1 MKSPARLIAH
11 VLIPAALLVC
21 APFADACAR
30 PDRQSVVAA
39 TAQAPVI
46 ESITSSQLQA
56 LLLARGAQEV
66 RNIGDEEDPVVAF
79 EWDDTIVLAP
89 VATNGKTFQLKA
101 AWSDI
106 DLTLEQVNEWNAA
119 FRFVR
124 LSLDEDNDPVLTM
137 DVDLTGGVTLA
148 RVNDALTTYLD
159 MLLPAF
165 QSFATD
171 RAQASHE
178 HQSGEIP
185 STCHAQAI

>member
-11 VLIPAALLVC
+11 VFIPAALLVC
-21 APFADACAR
+21 ASLADASAG
-30 PDRQSVVAA
+30 PDKQFAA
-39 TAQAPVI
+39 VQAPVI
-46 ESITSSQLQA
+46 ESITSSQLQT

-79 EWDDTIVLAP
+79 KWNDTVVLAP
-89 VATNGKTFQLKA
+89 IQTNGKTFQLKA
-101 AWSDI
+101 AWGDI
-106 DLTLEQVNEWNAA
+106 DLTLEQVNEWNTA

-124 LSLDEDNDPVLTM
+124 LNLDEDNDPVLSM

-165 QSFATD
+165 EAFAMD
-171 RAQASHE
+171 RAQARQE
-178 HQSGEIP
+178 YQSGRVP
-185 STCHAQAI
+185 PTCQAQAI